1 MPATSDDDTG
11 RMSDTVSIASERS
24 FKRKVSPTMTSP
36 KGSSSRNQS
45 RSNMDLGCCSGK
57 EKKQKKMPPNRMIQQ
72 KLLKLLAN
80 TFKKS
85 QQFSQKK

>member
-1 MPATSDDDTG
+1 
-11 RMSDTVSIASERS
+11 
-24 FKRKVSPTMTSP
+24 
-36 KGSSSRNQS
+36 
-45 RSNMDLGCCSGK
+45 MDPGCCSGK